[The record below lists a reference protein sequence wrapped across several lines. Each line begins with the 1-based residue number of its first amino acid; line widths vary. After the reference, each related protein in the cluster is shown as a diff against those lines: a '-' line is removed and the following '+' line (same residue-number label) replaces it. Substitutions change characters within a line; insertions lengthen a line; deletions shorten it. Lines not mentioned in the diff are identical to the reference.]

1 MEKILDERH
10 HELLAQVASMYYER
24 DLTQSQIA
32 ETLGLSRVKIYRL
45 LQEARQH
52 NIVQINVQWP
62 LSSDAALETA
72 LKETFGLKEA
82 LVLRV
87 GGQSEART
95 LQQLGQLG
103 ARYLENILRHT
114 TTMAICLGR
123 STYAV
128 IHAINPDL
136 QVNVQVAQAIGNMP
150 RIYKEFDSSAL
161 VSQLAHKLG
170 GEVTYLS
177 SPLMADTVEAA
188 SVIRSQRDIE
198 WALDVARSADV
209 ALIGIGNLDAESS
222 GFVRA
227 GFLGDEALSDIRAD
241 GAVGDIAWRI
251 ITESGALYPCD
262 FNHRVI
268 GITLE
273 ELRDIPTTMAVA
285 AGSEK
290 AQAVLAALR
299 TGVIDVLCT
308 DNRVAE
314 MVLQKAN
321 EPQRY

>member
-1 MEKILDERH
+1 MEKLLDERH

-24 DLTQSQIA
+24 DLTQTQIA
-32 ETLGLSRVKIYRL
+32 DELGLSRVKIYRL

-52 NIVQINVQWP
+52 NIVQINIRWP
-62 LSSDAALETA
+62 LSSDNGLETA

-82 LVLRV
+82 MVVRAN
-87 GGQSEART
+87 GQNETRT

-103 ARYLENILRHT
+103 ARYLETILRHT

-123 STYAV
+123 STYSV
-128 IHAINPDL
+128 IHAISPDF
-136 QVNVQVAQAIGNMP
+136 QANVQVAQAIGNMP

-161 VSQLAHKLG
+161 VAQLARKLG

-177 SPLMADTVEAA
+177 SPLMADTIEAA
-188 SVIRSQRDIE
+188 SVIRSQRDIV
-198 WALDVARSADV
+198 WALDVARSAEV
-209 ALIGIGNLDAESS
+209 ALVGIGNLDTEIS

-227 GFLGDEALSDIRAD
+227 GFLSDEALADIRSD
-241 GAVGDIAWRI
+241 GAVGDVAWRI
-251 ITESGALYPCD
+251 ITESGELYPCD

-273 ELRDIPTTMAVA
+273 ELRQIPTTIAVA
-285 AGSEK
+285 AGMEK

-299 TGVIDVLCT
+299 TGVIDVLIT

-314 MVLQKAN
+314 FVLRN
-321 EPQRY
+321 VN